1 MFTGTLLILAS
12 LSFPQ
17 ADAPSAEVVAQVRQF
32 VDDFESPQKA
42 KRDAAEAGLMELGL
56 PALVALPKLD
66 DQASAEARQRLA
78 RVRTALEQLAAVK
91 SIETSTVTLQ
101 GSFKFSDVLQK
112 IRQQTGNP
120 IVDYRRQF
128 GQQPDDANIE
138 VNFSKTPFWKAVDQL
153 LDQTKLTLYNHTGEE
168 GIGIVGRSDSL
179 VPRVGSAQY
188 VGAFRVAPVDLSAR
202 RDLRDT
208 NGRSLQLTLEVAW
221 EPRLKPVVLL
231 QPMGKTKAID
241 EQGRTIN
248 TTHTTNTLELNVQ
261 AGSKSLEVPIQF
273 ALPERSSRKIA
284 QLDGELTALVPGK
297 AEEFRFMGLDKPE
310 KQELRRGS
318 VTVTIDRVAKNNQ
331 VHQVFIRVTFDRGE
345 GALESHRTW
354 ILNNE
359 AWLENAAGEKTA
371 YAGLETTRQSEN
383 EVGLA
388 YLFGVDDGLAG
399 YTFVYR
405 TPATIARL
413 PIAFQLKD
421 LELP

>member
-1 MFTGTLLILAS
+1 M
-12 LSFPQ
+12 
-17 ADAPSAEVVAQVRQF
+17 
-32 VDDFESPQKA
+32 
-42 KRDAAEAGLMELGL
+42 
-56 PALVALPKLD
+56 
-66 DQASAEARQRLA
+66 
-78 RVRTALEQLAAVK
+78 
-91 SIETSTVTLQ
+91 
-101 GSFKFSDVLQK
+101 
-112 IRQQTGNP
+112 
-120 IVDYRRQF
+120 
-128 GQQPDDANIE
+128 
-138 VNFSKTPFWKAVDQL
+138 
-153 LDQTKLTLYNHTGEE
+153 
-168 GIGIVGRSDSL
+168 
-179 VPRVGSAQY
+179 
-188 VGAFRVAPVDLSAR
+188 APVDLSAR

-248 TTHTTNTLELNVQ
+248 PTHTTNTLELNVQ

-273 ALPERSSRKIA
+273 ALPERTSRKIA

-359 AWLENAAGEKTA
+359 AWLENGAGEKTA

>member
-1 MFTGTLLILAS
+1 MFTGSLLIAAALA
-12 LSFPQ
+12 FAPN
-17 ADAPSAEVVAQVRQF
+17 DAPPAELVTQVRGF
-32 VDDFESPQKA
+32 VEEFEAPQKA
-42 KRDAAEAGLMELGL
+42 KRDAAEAALLELGL
-56 PALVALPKLD
+56 PALTALPKLD
-66 DQASAEARQRLA
+66 ENASAEARQRLA

-91 SIETSTVTLQ
+91 SVETSTVTLK
-101 GSFKFSDVLQK
+101 GSFKFSEVLQK

-128 GQQPDDANIE
+128 GQQPEDVQVTVD
-138 VNFSKTPFWKAVDQL
+138 FDRTPFWKAIDEL

-188 VGAFRVAPVDLSAR
+188 VGAFRVAAVDLNAR

-231 QPMGKTKAID
+231 QPLGKMKALD
-241 EQGRTIN
+241 EQARTIN
-248 TTHTTNTLELNVQ
+248 TAHTTNTLEHNVQ
-261 AGSKSLEVPIQF
+261 PGSKSLEIPVQF
-273 ALPERSSRKIA
+273 ALPDRSSRKIA
-284 QLDGELTALVPGK
+284 QLDGELIALVPGK
-297 AEEFRFMGLDKPE
+297 AEEFRFTNLDKPE

-318 VTVTIDRVAKNNQ
+318 VTVTIDRTAKNNQ
-331 VHQVFIRVTFDRGE
+331 LHQVFMRVTFDRGE

-354 ILNNE
+354 MLSNE
-359 AWLENAAGEKTA
+359 TWLENAAGEKTA

-388 YLFGVDDGLAG
+388 YLFGVDEGLAG

-413 PIAFQLKD
+413 PIAFKLKD